1 MELTD
6 SELNENKAIYIIS
19 AMRKSFSTFAWG
31 SSSFNE
37 DILNNVIIKLPVTK
51 SGDIDYEFME
61 NYISAQKK
69 LAVLPILDN
78 QNSEYHYSPDF
89 GVLEVAEEK
98 EYK

>member
-1 MELTD
+1 MPGSLATARAAAW
-6 SELNENKAIYIIS
+6 AI
-19 AMRKSFSTFAWG
+19 R
-31 SSSFNE
+31 
-37 DILNNVIIKLPVTK
+37 LKLPVTK